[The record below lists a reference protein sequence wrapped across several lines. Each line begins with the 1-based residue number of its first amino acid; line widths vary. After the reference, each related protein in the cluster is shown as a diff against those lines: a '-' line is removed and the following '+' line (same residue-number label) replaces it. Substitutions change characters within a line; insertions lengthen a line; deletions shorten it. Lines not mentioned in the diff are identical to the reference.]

1 MANPHYRHAPASYA
15 APPSAPAPRGPPPGP
30 YGGSVPGPMPAP
42 ASYGAPPPPAM
53 TGGRVDPATQNRKLF
68 IGGIAPDGS
77 IDVETIRYDFG
88 KIGEIEDCFVPAD
101 RNMPGRI
108 RGIAFVTYREEST
121 AREAIA
127 QMHNRNYHGR
137 EISVNLAKPREPDP
151 KKDGSFHTADKY
163 QGKYD
168 AGGKLRP
175 EFRGTTEDPDYA
187 GPNYNPRYDRD
198 DGRTDAERERDYRRD
213 SHTSGNSY
221 DGTGKYGDRDPRPK
235 QTYYD

>member
-1 MANPHYRHAPASYA
+1 
-15 APPSAPAPRGPPPGP
+15 
-30 YGGSVPGPMPAP
+30 
-42 ASYGAPPPPAM
+42 M

-175 EFRGTTEDPDYA
+175 EFRGPTEDPDYA

-235 QTYYD
+235 QAYYD